1 VPGDITTLLLSTDTS
16 ILTVSGVSDS
26 TNVTVGSQSN
36 LTSLILEG
44 QDVSILTSDTYDV
57 TSVTVATGEVTVVQ
71 LMSNSSATG
80 DITVLNTSSATITLP
95 ASVSFSSDIPAEL
108 ANVGSPGTAV
118 TAARSDHVHPST
130 GMTVNGG
137 NY

>member
-16 ILTVSGVSDS
+16 ILNVSSLTDS

-36 LTSLILEG
+36 LTSLVLEG

-57 TSVTVATGEVTVVQ
+57 TSVVVSSGEVTIVQ
-71 LMSNSSATG
+71 LISNTSTTS
-80 DITVLNTSSATITLP
+80 DITVLNTSSATLTLP
-95 ASVSFSSDIPAEL
+95 ATVSFTNDIPTEL
-108 ANVGSPGTAV
+108 ANVGSSGTAL